1 MHGPA
6 IMSYLLFF
14 FVMPPTYFRL
24 LPLSLTEHDQCPA
37 CCLPYYS
44 ELFQPSLPDNL
55 LVLTGEIH
63 TSLQNWHRATGILC
77 VVPSRVGSIRPAATI
92 CCSHSAVFQFS
103 SFYCMLTFLS
113 FHVVFFSSVS
123 GKEHFFMHA
132 HATASFEKCNP
143 GTLTF
148 QTTRPREQTKYR
160 HG

>member
-77 VVPSRVGSIRPAATI
+77 SAIARWVNQASSNHLLQSFGS
-92 CCSHSAVFQFS
+92 FS
-103 SFYCMLTFLS
+103 VQQLLLYANFFVLPRCFLQLS
-113 FHVVFFSSVS
+113 
-123 GKEHFFMHA
+123 EW
-132 HATASFEKCNP
+132 E
-143 GTLTF
+143 GTLLHACA
-148 QTTRPREQTKYR
+148 RYGKL
-160 HG
+160 